1 MKLRPTTDA
10 EKIGRI
16 LEKKEMSTKE
26 LITLWTDVFPTIVIW
41 SDEEIVQQLTELYNF
56 NEEETDI
63 LMEKYRTQ
71 IQKKVSPLKEM
82 ISLPNLEKID
92 PALHQVIQTSWE
104 SYQLAKKASQVLN
117 DSEVARYFYESNV
130 NGPKNFYKSTTEKD
144 IIYEKLQEI
153 EKLMV
158 KRLQGFLIEEERF

>member
-1 MKLRPTTDA
+1 MKLQTDV
-10 EKIGRI
+10 EKMRRI

-41 SDEEIVQQLTELYNF
+41 SDEEIVQQLTELYDF
-56 NEEETDI
+56 NEEETSI
-63 LMEKYRTQ
+63 LMKKYRTQ

-82 ISLPNLEKID
+82 TSLPDLDKID
-92 PALHQVIQTSWE
+92 PASHLVINTSWE
-104 SYQLAKKASQVLN
+104 SYQLVKKAGQVLN

-130 NGPKNFYKSTTEKD
+130 NGPKNFYKATVEKD
-144 IIYEKLQEI
+144 TIYEKLQEV

-158 KRLQGFLIEEERF
+158 NRLQNFLPDEEEKN